1 MRKSLVFVVLIFV
14 LGLAIGLVV
23 NEQRNGRSDAP
34 LRPAAKVA
42 EPDVMA
48 EDLELVQGA
57 DGKVLWRV
65 RAKSAQY
72 SLDQRIVQVLTP
84 QLTAYVGADRQE
96 VFIKSDI
103 GEVNQQGNTM
113 TLRNNITG
121 RFGSFVLTADEFDY
135 IGAMK
140 KIYLKGQVSVSRP
153 DFSVNA
159 TTVEINL
166 DTRELTAAGGVTAE
180 LIPAAM
186 KAFNKEKS
194 K

>member
-121 RFGSFVLTADEFDY
+121 RFGSFVLTADVFDY

-166 DTRELTAAGGVTAE
+166 DTRELIAAGGVTAE

-186 KAFNKEKS
+186 NAFNKEKS